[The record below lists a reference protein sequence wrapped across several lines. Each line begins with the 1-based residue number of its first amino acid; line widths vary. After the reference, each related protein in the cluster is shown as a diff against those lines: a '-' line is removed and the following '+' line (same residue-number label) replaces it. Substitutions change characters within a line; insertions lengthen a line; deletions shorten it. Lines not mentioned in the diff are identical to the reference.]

1 MSARERASKPTAS
14 VTVGR
19 MSRRDQLGV
28 PPFARPTAPRPRI
41 RRAIASMVAA
51 VLLLLCLLSTV
62 ALGTGA
68 TNIERTVIIRTS
80 LPAIE
85 RQVMCVTC
93 KIPLQV
99 AESPQA
105 DREREFIQGLIDEG
119 QDEAQIKRA
128 LVAQYG
134 PTVLA
139 LPSAHGFD
147 LTVYLVPLAVFL
159 ALLATL
165 AVLLP
170 RWRRHAR
177 AQAGGAPAAPPLDP
191 AAAARLDADL
201 ARFD

>member
-1 MSARERASKPTAS
+1 MR
-14 VTVGR
+14 G
-19 MSRRDQLGV
+19 
-28 PPFARPTAPRPRI
+28 PPAG
-41 RRAIASMVAA
+41 RRAALLAPVVA
-51 VLLLLCLLSTV
+51 LLLGLCLLPPA
-62 ALGTGA
+62 ALGIGA
-68 TNIERTVIIRTS
+68 ADVKPRAS
-80 LPAIE
+80 LPVIE

-93 KIPLQV
+93 KIPLEV

-105 DREREFIQGLIDEG
+105 NREREFIQGLIDEG
-119 QDEAQIKRA
+119 QDEAQIKRS

-139 LPSAHGFD
+139 LPSAQGFD

-177 AQAGGAPAAPPLDP
+177 AQAGSVLEAPPLDP
-191 AAAARLDADL
+191 AASARLDADL

>member
-1 MSARERASKPTAS
+1 VSSRALPATLIAMLTLWLSASP
-14 VTVGR
+14 
-19 MSRRDQLGV
+19 
-28 PPFARPTAPRPRI
+28 
-41 RRAIASMVAA
+41 
-51 VLLLLCLLSTV
+51 
-62 ALGTGA
+62 ALGMGA
-68 TNIERTVIIRTS
+68 ANIKPHTS

-93 KIPLQV
+93 KIPLEV

-105 DREREFIQGLIDEG
+105 NREREFIQGLIDEG
-119 QDEAQIKRA
+119 QDEAQIKRS

-147 LTVYLVPLAVFL
+147 LTVYLVPLAAFL

-170 RWRRHAR
+170 RWRRRAR
-177 AQAGGAPAAPPLDP
+177 DQAAQAIDAPRLSSADT
-191 AAAARLDADL
+191 ARLDADL
-201 ARFD
+201 AKFD

>member
-1 MSARERASKPTAS
+1 MSPFPSLRY
-14 VTVGR
+14 
-19 MSRRDQLGV
+19 RRCFLRRL
-28 PPFARPTAPRPRI
+28 AAP
-41 RRAIASMVAA
+41 ATLLA
-51 VLLLLCLLSTV
+51 LLLLCLSASAAV
-62 ALGTGA
+62 GMGAAGAGGAGTH
-68 TNIERTVIIRTS
+68 TS
-80 LPAIE
+80 LPVIE

-105 DREREFIQGLIDEG
+105 NRERAFIQGLIDEG
-119 QDEAQIKRA
+119 LTEAQIKDA
-128 LVAQYG
+128 LVGEYG

-147 LTVYLVPLAVFL
+147 LTVYLVPLAAFL

-177 AQAGGAPAAPPLDP
+177 EGASDEIDTLQLSSTD
-191 AAAARLDADL
+191 AARLEADL